1 MKIMFTLSDQ
11 IEDELRDAEKYID
24 CAYAKKD
31 EYPELA
37 ATYLRL
43 SKEEIAHANAIHEQ
57 VTKIIET
64 YKQSNEVPQHMKA
77 FYDYLHSKY
86 VDWALKI
93 ELKQKNFK

>member
-37 ATYLRL
+37 ATYVRL
-43 SKEEIAHANAIHEQ
+43 SKEELVHANLIHDQ
-57 VTKIIET
+57 VEKIIAT
-64 YKQSNEVPQHMKA
+64 YKQSNEVPPAMKE
-77 FYDYLHSKY
+77 FYEYLHGKY

>member
-24 CAYAKKD
+24 CAYEKKS

-37 ATYLRL
+37 AIYLKL
-43 SKEEIAHANAIHEQ
+43 SKEEMVHANLIHDQ
-57 VTKIIET
+57 VVKIIEN
-64 YKQSNEVPQHMKA
+64 YKQSNEVPPAMKA
-77 FYDYLHSKY
+77 FYEYLHSKY